1 MSARAFH
8 ETPSSGVTAEF
19 AARMQGMIPVLE
31 TKRLILRAPKIE
43 DFDAFAE
50 MLTPPRGKYY
60 GNTQTREEAWGEFMQ
75 LTGTWLLRGYGA
87 WVATHRDSAE
97 VVGFFQIGA
106 EPGDWEP
113 ELGWLVSQDAE
124 GKGYATEA
132 AKAVRSHAFGTL
144 GLASLVSYVDFENK
158 RSVRVAERLG
168 ATRDAEAEA
177 WLPEHEACCVY
188 RHSKEEV
195 Q

>member
-31 TKRLILRAPKIE
+31 TKRLLLRAPK
-43 DFDAFAE
+43 
-50 MLTPPRGKYY
+50 L
-60 GNTQTREEAWGEFMQ
+60 
-75 LTGTWLLRGYGA
+75 GA
-87 WVATHRDSAE
+87 WVATQRDSAA